1 MHANND
7 SLGARSAY
15 RFREQMRKE
24 GLMEY
29 AGLPDQLSSFGRIVI
44 VSPMHRKCPGVVV
57 LAVDKVA
64 WRGRRATGAE
74 GNYRPEHGHHWETD
88 FLGNGP
94 LYRWIDDFKCMAL
107 QSLRLRYCLEQFQF
121 GQHRSEDTGRRP
133 TDRLLYGNEFAFRG
147 SVGKSPRHIVRV
159 ACLVKANMPQRVT
172 RVPEVY

>member
-44 VSPMHRKCPGVVV
+44 LSPMHRKCPGVVV

-88 FLGNGP
+88 
-94 LYRWIDDFKCMAL
+94 
-107 QSLRLRYCLEQFQF
+107 S
-121 GQHRSEDTGRRP
+121 H
-133 TDRLLYGNEFAFRG
+133 
-147 SVGKSPRHIVRV
+147 
-159 ACLVKANMPQRVT
+159 
-172 RVPEVY
+172 